1 MSLTQV
7 TNRMIFGAEVNV
19 QDYMTSAEISAVLA
33 YSFLTDVTAACQA
46 ALDAARAGNKNC
58 YFPAGGYLV
67 TTLTIPGQVSGGFD
81 DRDSGMRIY
90 GQGQGEPFAT
100 INTGGTIIKSVTNTP
115 VIKDIL
121 DTNPSSNG
129 TVEVDN
135 IRFDGT
141 STTPVVLLESFYGL
155 SSFHNNTIYQR
166 GTGGGM
172 RITYAATVRVYE
184 NYALNSA
191 WASIGLGAARTGIG
205 FDFPITHDSGLVS
218 FYKNTSRGWLTGYQL
233 GGGAGVEYSPSVKD
247 CECSVVYNGIIL
259 AGTNKAIIDGCYFEG
274 IEGGVGITN
283 NATYSTITNNLIFS
297 GSIIAID
304 SRYTTNKGA
313 VITGNAIGMGAV
325 VGAYGIAIGGTGY
338 GQTITGNMISCA
350 DGTAN
355 QIGVFVDIVGK
366 ADVHANMFDPRQ
378 TWTGS
383 GAGKVGYTSTSI
395 INGIIT
401 AEGNDAD
408 FPLLSGS
415 AAYPSIALTH
425 SDVAANVL
433 TISGG
438 SYFVMTAGSA
448 VTINSL
454 SAGTLSGRLV
464 TFRTANANATFADTA
479 YIFSS
484 GAFTGPGTITFL
496 VDYSGGQNYAYEV
509 SRTVF

>member
-1 MSLTQV
+1 MSLTKV
-7 TNRMIFGAEVNV
+7 TNRMITSAPVNV
-19 QDYMTSAEISAVLA
+19 QDYMTSAESAAVLA
-33 YSFLTDVTAACQA
+33 YSFTTDVTTACQG
-46 ALDAARAGNKNC
+46 ALDAARAGNRNC

-67 TTLTIPGQVSGGFD
+67 TSLTIPGRVSGGVD
-81 DRDSGMRIY
+81 DRDSGIRIY

-100 INTGGTIIKSVTNTP
+100 ANTGGTIIKSVTNTS

-129 TVEVDN
+129 TVEIDN

-155 SSFHNNTIYQR
+155 SSFHNNTVFQR
-166 GTGGGM
+166 GAGSGV
-172 RITYAATVRVYE
+172 RITYAATVRIYE
-184 NYALNSA
+184 NYSLNSA
-191 WASIGLGAARTGIG
+191 FASSGLGALRTGIG
-205 FDFPITHDSGLVS
+205 FDFPITYDSGLVS
-218 FYKNTSRGWLTGYQL
+218 FYKNTSRGWLTAYQI
-233 GGGAGVEYSPSVKD
+233 GGGAGVEYSPSIRD

-259 AGTNKAIIDGCYFEG
+259 TGSNKAVIDGCYMEG

-283 NATYSTITNNLIFS
+283 NATYSTITNNLLFN
-297 GSIIAID
+297 GSAIGID
-304 SRYTTNKGA
+304 SRFTTNKGA
-313 VITGNAIGMGAV
+313 VITGNTIGMGSV
-325 VGAYGIAIGGTGY
+325 VGAFGIAIGGTGY

-366 ADVHANMFDPRQ
+366 VDVHANMFDPRQ
-378 TWTGS
+378 KWTGS
-383 GAGKVGYTSTSI
+383 GASKVAYTGTSI

-415 AAYPSIALTH
+415 VAYPSIPLTH
-425 SDVAANVL
+425 SNVAANVL

-448 VTINSL
+448 VTINAL

-464 TFRTANANATFADTA
+464 TFRTTNANATFADTSF
-479 YIFSS
+479 IFSS

-496 VDYSGGQNYAYEV
+496 VDFASGSNFAYEV

>member
-90 GQGQGEPFAT
+90 GQGQGEPFVT

-129 TVEVDN
+129 TIEVDN

-155 SSFHNNTIYQR
+155 SSFHNNIIYQR

-172 RITYAATVRVYE
+172 RITYAAGVRVYE

-191 WASIGLGAARTGIG
+191 WASTGLGAARTGIG
-205 FDFPITHDSGLVS
+205 FDFPNTYDSGLVS

-233 GGGAGVEYSPSVKD
+233 GGGAGVEYSPSIRD

-259 AGTNKAIIDGCYFEG
+259 GGTNKAIIDGCYFEG

-283 NATYSTITNNLIFS
+283 SGTYSTITNNLIFS

-313 VITGNAIGMGAV
+313 VITGNVIGMGAV

-350 DGTAN
+350 DGTA
-355 QIGVFVDIVGK
+355 IK
-366 ADVHANMFDPRQ
+366 
-378 TWTGS
+378 
-383 GAGKVGYTSTSI
+383 
-395 INGIIT
+395 
-401 AEGNDAD
+401 
-408 FPLLSGS
+408 
-415 AAYPSIALTH
+415 
-425 SDVAANVL
+425 
-433 TISGG
+433 
-438 SYFVMTAGSA
+438 
-448 VTINSL
+448 
-454 SAGTLSGRLV
+454 
-464 TFRTANANATFADTA
+464 
-479 YIFSS
+479 
-484 GAFTGPGTITFL
+484 
-496 VDYSGGQNYAYEV
+496 
-509 SRTVF
+509 